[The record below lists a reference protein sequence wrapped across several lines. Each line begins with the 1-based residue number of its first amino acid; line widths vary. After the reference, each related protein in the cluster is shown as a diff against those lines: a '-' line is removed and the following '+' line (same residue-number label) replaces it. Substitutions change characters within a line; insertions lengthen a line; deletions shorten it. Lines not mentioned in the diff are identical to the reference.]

1 MGSFDFCAHCRAFSD
16 LVFFAIDEHGSL
28 RALCRR
34 CRSGVGKAPPDVYFN
49 PKEGAVQTE
58 PNIADRTTGQ
68 PIPFWDKTSKKAA
81 MDKAGVREA
90 GDKGPRKAIVP
101 GKTKYFFT

>member
-28 RALCRR
+28 KALCRG
-34 CRSGVGKAPPDVYFN
+34 CRSGKTKAPPDVYFN
-49 PKEGAVQTE
+49 PKDGHIQREE
-58 PNIADRTTGQ
+58 NIADKNGD

-90 GDKGPRKAIVP
+90 GDSGPRHAIKP